1 MSVREKIVIKNFF
14 SIENFVWDIK
24 GFNVLT
30 GGMAT
35 GKSLALKLLYFC
47 EQVFR
52 YTVFDTF
59 INKEL
64 FQRENFRKKINEEFN
79 KIFIS
84 RNPESDYSNTEIIY
98 LYEHYTQQSLNQTN
112 QSLFDD
118 EIIIS
123 GQPELGFSISTVF
136 DLSASFDEKSKHLRW
151 SSKYIESKLETWQTF
166 FDEQN
171 TPELIDRVRN
181 RVFESIASDFSRCFP
196 LSAMFIPAS
205 RAIAAITSNIKSRD
219 IFIQELMNL
228 KEFAL
233 SFNDIGGISSNVVNK
248 ILQFDNIAIDD
259 EKNKQPVFKLSNGRS
274 ISSLELSSGQQE
286 LLYLLL
292 LIDDLKRTRFSYG
305 YNASIFI
312 EEPSSHLFPKEQK
325 DTVEF
330 LVTIFNELQKTSGKN
345 PGHRF
350 FISTHSPYVLNAI
363 NNILEKE
370 RLLKNLRKINDSI
383 TKENIMNGIDELPFP
398 GLSIDSVSAYMI
410 EKEGRIEPMIKNDDD
425 EPYIYSEVI
434 DRISNEIT
442 EGTEKLFNIN
452 NRIKN
457 AIGLSE
463 KVKQ

>member
-1 MSVREKIVIKNFF
+1 MSVREKIIIRNFF
-14 SIENFVWDIK
+14 SIKNFEWDIK

-30 GGMAT
+30 GGMAS

-47 EQVFR
+47 EQVFQC
-52 YTVFDTF
+52 TVFNTS

-64 FQRENFRKKINEEFN
+64 FQKEKFFKKINDEFIN
-79 KIFIS
+79 IFVS
-84 RNPESDYSNTEIIY
+84 RNPESDYSNTEITY
-98 LYEHYTQQSLNQTN
+98 LYEYYKQQSPNKTN
-112 QSLFDD
+112 QLLFEE
-118 EIIIS
+118 EIFITD
-123 GQPELGFSISTVF
+123 QPELGFSINTSF
-136 DLSASFDEKSKHLRW
+136 DLSAVYDETSKHLRW

-171 TPELIDRVRN
+171 SPELTERVRN
-181 RVFESIASDFSRCFP
+181 RVFESIASDFSKCFP

-219 IFIQELMNL
+219 IFIQEFINL

-233 SFNDIGGISSNVVNK
+233 SFNDVGDISSNLVNK

-259 EKNKQPVFKLSNGRS
+259 EKNKQPVFNLSNGRS

-292 LIDDLKRTRFSYG
+292 LIDDLKRTEFPYG

-312 EEPSSHLFPKEQK
+312 EEPSSHLFPREQK

-330 LVTIFNELQKTSGKN
+330 LVTIFNELQKNKGKN

-350 FISTHSPYVLNAI
+350 FISTHSPYVLNTI

-370 RLLKNLRKINDSI
+370 RLLKTLEKINDSM
-383 TKENIMNGIDELPFP
+383 TKKNIINGINELSFP
-398 GLSIDSVSAYMI
+398 SLSINSVSAYMI
-410 EKEGRIEPMIKNDDD
+410 EKDGCIEPMIKDDDD

-434 DRISNEIT
+434 DRISHEIT

-452 NRIKN
+452 NQIKN
-457 AIGLSE
+457 AIRLNE

>member
-14 SIENFVWDIK
+14 SIKNFEWDIK

-30 GGMAT
+30 GGMAS

-47 EQVFR
+47 EQVFQ

-64 FQRENFRKKINEEFN
+64 FQKEKFSKKIDEEFN

-84 RNPESDYSNTEIIY
+84 RNPESDYSNTEITY
-98 LYEHYTQQSLNQTN
+98 LYEYYRQQSINQTN
-112 QSLFDD
+112 QLLLD
-118 EIIIS
+118 EEIS
-123 GQPELGFSISTVF
+123 TTEQPELGFSITTVF
-136 DLSASFDEKSKHLRW
+136 DLSAVFDETAKHLRW

-171 TPELIDRVRN
+171 TPELTERVRN
-181 RVFESIASDFSRCFP
+181 RVFESIASDFSNCFP

-219 IFIQELMNL
+219 PFIQEFMNL

-233 SFNDIGGISSNVVNK
+233 SFNDMGGISSNVVNK
-248 ILQFDNIAIDD
+248 ILQFDSIAIDD

-292 LIDDLKRTRFSYG
+292 LIDDLKRTEFTYG

-330 LVTIFNELQKTSGKN
+330 LVTIFNELQKKRGKN

-350 FISTHSPYVLNAI
+350 FISTHSPYVLNTI

-370 RLLKNLRKINDSI
+370 RLLKILGGIDDST
-383 TKENIMNGIDELPFP
+383 TKENIINGIDELSFP
-398 GLSIDSVSAYMI
+398 SLSIDNVSAYMI
-410 EKEGRIEPMIKNDDD
+410 EKDGYIESMIKNDDD

-434 DRISNEIT
+434 DQISHEIT
-442 EGTEKLFNIN
+442 GGTEELFNIN
-452 NRIKN
+452 NQIKK
-457 AIGLSE
+457 AIRHSE
-463 KVKQ
+463 KVK